1 MKIIDYVLTHKSFFW
16 LLMTAVA
23 ISGVFSYFHLGR
35 LEYPT
40 FKIKKATV
48 VTLYPGATAREVE
61 NEVTDKIE
69 EEIQK
74 MSQIDNITSVSRSG
88 FSLIY
93 VEILGKYSTGE
104 IPQIWDELRRK
115 VNDIKPYLPSGV
127 SGVKV
132 GDDFGDVYGIF
143 LSLSGRGYTIDELK
157 DYADLLKKELLRVP
171 DVAKIALW
179 GVPEKTVY
187 VEFNRAKLSNLRISQ
202 EKLFQTLSSSN
213 LVEDAGAVK
222 IGDEY
227 TRFRVTGGINGIEAI
242 RNLYVSDS

>member
-88 FSLIY
+88 FSLI
-93 VEILGKYSTGE
+93 
-104 IPQIWDELRRK
+104 
-115 VNDIKPYLPSGV
+115 
-127 SGVKV
+127 
-132 GDDFGDVYGIF
+132 
-143 LSLSGRGYTIDELK
+143 
-157 DYADLLKKELLRVP
+157 
-171 DVAKIALW
+171 
-179 GVPEKTVY
+179 
-187 VEFNRAKLSNLRISQ
+187 
-202 EKLFQTLSSSN
+202 
-213 LVEDAGAVK
+213 
-222 IGDEY
+222 
-227 TRFRVTGGINGIEAI
+227 
-242 RNLYVSDS
+242 